1 MKRFLGALA
10 GIALAY
16 TGSAQAADLSRPP
29 PPMAYAP
36 APNWT
41 GFYIG
46 ANGGWGWSNVDTTV
60 DPFGHFLFPFN
71 SFTVSSKRD
80 GAVFG
85 GQIGYNWQLGPA
97 WVLGVETDFDGAGIS
112 GVGTGPFGLTTVTTR
127 TNWLASVRGR
137 LGYVWGPGLLYF
149 TGGGAWQDV
158 TASAFGNSF
167 STTNSGFVIG
177 GGYEWMIAS
186 NWTVRGEYLFYDF
199 GNSDSNSVAFGS
211 LCAVGSPACSV
222 ALSRGTNET
231 SVFRLGVNYKW

>member
-1 MKRFLGALA
+1 MKRLIQGVLVALA
-10 GIALAY
+10 CV
-16 TGSAQAADLSRPP
+16 GSAQAADLSVYKA
-29 PPMAYAP
+29 PPMAYTP
-36 APNWT
+36 APDWT

-60 DPFGHFLFPFN
+60 TPFGGILFPFGPFSVN
-71 SFTVSSKRD
+71 SQRD

-85 GQIGYNWQLGPA
+85 GQIGYNWHFGGY
-97 WVLGVETDFDGAGIS
+97 WVVGVEGDFDGAGIT
-112 GVGTGPFGLTTVTTR
+112 GVGTGPFGLTTVTSR
-127 TNWLASVRGR
+127 TNWLASIRGR

-149 TGGGAWQDV
+149 TGGGAWEDV
-158 TASAFGNSF
+158 TASALGGSF

-177 GGYEWMIAS
+177 GGYEWMIAH

-199 GNSDSNSVAFGS
+199 GSSDSHSVVFPTT
-211 LCAVGSPACSV
+211 LCAVAPCGV